1 MDKKVSKDEEEVE
14 EEEEEEES
22 NSSSL
27 ATQSNKKQT
36 ETKSKTKSKT
46 KTKSKSKTKS
56 NADSDSDSESEPK
69 PESAAP
75 SAPSLSPSEHYEAS
89 LTAIAV
95 HCEKIIEDPS
105 TGVVRSHRQP
115 SALSQVLAFLKDHD
129 VRLRRIAMLSLLK
142 VFNDI
147 LPVLSRGNCHL
158 ELPHPPRHRRGK
170 GGTAQARG
178 PADPPVRGKPS
189 YRLFRTAS
197 TASFSLVLR
206 QNVDQ
211 VCPEPRF

>member
-1 MDKKVSKDEEEVE
+1 MARKDTIKALTSRGISEETTA
-14 EEEEEEES
+14 
-22 NSSSL
+22 L
-27 ATQSNKKQT
+27 LL
-36 ETKSKTKSKT
+36 TKYT
-46 KTKSKSKTKS
+46 
-56 NADSDSDSESEPK
+56 
-69 PESAAP
+69 
-75 SAPSLSPSEHYEAS
+75 S

-178 PADPPVRGKPS
+178 PADPPIRG
-189 YRLFRTAS
+189 
-197 TASFSLVLR
+197 VLR
-206 QNVDQ
+206 QNG
-211 VCPEPRF
+211 